1 LLKATRSAIDKMH
14 EDHESDTPRAVPRL
28 RRPAMHCALCAGLA
42 ALRRQQ
48 PASPARRGFARALLA
63 GGAAIAVPALGREGV
78 DVGDESK
85 FAKLVSAEDVEQAA
99 TQQYAQMKQQAA
111 QQHALAPA
119 DNPQLIRLRAIA
131 ERIIPNTYQ
140 WNKRARDW
148 RWEVNLF
155 GSKELNAFCMPGGK
169 IAFFYGILQQLQL
182 SDDEVAMIM
191 GHEAAHALR
200 EHARERMGKNA
211 ATQLGAGLISQL
223 FGLGNLGN
231 TALNIGGQLL
241 TLRFSREDESEAD
254 LVGMELAAR
263 SGYDPRSGVTL
274 WQKMIA
280 AAKGAPPQFL
290 STHPAGPTRIKD
302 IEANLPRV
310 EPLYA
315 RAEKPARRY
324 GPPAADASTR
334 EQRPEAVGGG
344 GKR

>member
-1 LLKATRSAIDKMH
+1 MPIAPEFLTPAAATR
-14 EDHESDTPRAVPRL
+14 RALLP
-28 RRPAMHCALCAGLA
+28 HCALCAAFA
-42 ALRRQQ
+42 ALGADV
-48 PASPARRGFARALLA
+48 PASPARRRFGRALLA

-85 FAKLVSAEDVEQAA
+85 FAQLVPAEQVEEAA
-99 TQQYAQMKQQAA
+99 TQQYAQMKQQAE

-131 ERIIPNTYQ
+131 ERIIPNSYS
-140 WNKRARDW
+140 WNKRARNW
-148 RWEVNLF
+148 RWEINLF

-169 IAFFYGILQQLQL
+169 IAFYYGILQQLQL

-191 GHEAAHALR
+191 GHEMAHALR
-200 EHARERMGKNA
+200 EHARERMGKTT

-263 SGYDPRSGVTL
+263 SGYDPRAGVTL

-280 AAKGAPPQFL
+280 ASKGAPPQFL

-324 GPPAADASTR
+324 GPPAAEGAAR
-334 EQRPEAVGGG
+334 EQRQ
-344 GKR
+344 